1 MGIYEEQLRKKTISA
16 KQAAELVKNNDRIS
30 YSDHALVPLC
40 FDAALADRAE
50 ELKGVILKT
59 CNMAPEPA
67 CIKKGIGREH
77 IAWIDR
83 HFNGISRKY
92 GKAGLVNY
100 VVSDYGHM
108 PLAYERFIDYDICV
122 VETAPMDIHGYFNF
136 GLSNSEVMAALRKSK
151 LVIVETNKNIPVAN
165 GGYDEAVHISEVDYI
180 IEGSNRKLM
189 LEVMKEE
196 PRNNELLNE
205 GFAMPGRVVRQIRN
219 VRKPV
224 IAVLNG
230 AVAGAA
236 ANIALWCDFRIAS
249 EDMVLLEAFVKIGLV
264 TDGGGAYILTKI
276 VGVAKA
282 TELIMTGKT
291 IDSAEC
297 LRLGLVNEVVPNE
310 ELQDRAIA
318 FAKRFVKGPGFAYK
332 HLKNLINISAFSDM
346 GGYLDME
353 AELQRIC
360 GASEDVLEGMTAFVE
375 KRKPVYKGK

>member
-1 MGIYEEQLRKKTISA
+1 MELTKVKYSVADGIATICMDSPETLNALDEIMENELLEAFTRAEFDESA
-16 KQAAELVKNNDRIS
+16 KV
-30 YSDHALVPLC
+30 
-40 FDAALADRAE
+40 
-50 ELKGVILKT
+50 VIYK
-59 CNMAPEPA
+59 
-67 CIKKGIGREH
+67 
-77 IAWIDR
+77 
-83 HFNGISRKY
+83 
-92 GKAGLVNY
+92 
-100 VVSDYGHM
+100 
-108 PLAYERFIDYDICV
+108 
-122 VETAPMDIHGYFNF
+122 
-136 GLSNSEVMAALRKSK
+136 
-151 LVIVETNKNIPVAN
+151 AN
-165 GGYDEAVHISEVDYI
+165 GRAFSGGGDIK
-180 IEGSNRKLM
+180 RM

-310 ELQDRAIA
+310 ELQERAIA
-318 FAKRFVKGPGFAYK
+318 FAKRFVKGPGLAYK